1 MRRLCGS
8 VRLGPSWLL
17 VLVGLQQTSSRGF
30 LISHGSQQPTF
41 ETCNPTKHGLRF
53 AAAASAIGVRW
64 FCDWDIT
71 AMEGRAN

>member
-30 LISHGSQQPTF
+30 LISHGSQQPT
-41 ETCNPTKHGLRF
+41 